1 MKFPVPTGEDREAA
15 LERALVADIALQLR
29 LRPAEAAAEADTAPP
44 PRPTYGDIH
53 RAAALGDAEARA
65 RVEEA
70 ARTDMWVA
78 RTYRE
83 ILARD
88 AVALFGELRAA
99 STGEV
104 TERREGAY
112 LIEVRPSAKRPDR
125 SFLSV
130 TCDPGAPVP
139 TRLVVHPEAGR
150 EPVEPLALTEPSEG
164 VIQVVLPSDHPAL
177 AAIRDPERS
186 FHLA

>member
-1 MKFPVPTGEDREAA
+1 MKFEIPTGEAREAA
-15 LERALVADIALQLR
+15 IDRAVAADIALALR
-29 LRPAEAAAEADTAPP
+29 LGGAEPAAESP

-53 RAAALGDAEARA
+53 RAAVTGEPGLRA
-65 RVEEA
+65 RVEA
-70 ARTDMWVA
+70 AAKQDMWVA

-88 AVALFGELRAA
+88 AVALFGTLRAA

-104 TERREGAY
+104 VTRKEGVY
-112 LIEVRPSAKRPDR
+112 TIEVRASAKRPER
-125 SFLSV
+125 SFL
-130 TCDPGAPVP
+130 TITLGAGAPVP
-139 TRLVVHPEAGR
+139 SRLIVHPDSEKGDLA
-150 EPVEPLALTEPSEG
+150 PLPLTEPADG
-164 VIQVVLPSDHPAL
+164 VIQVVLPSDHPVL